1 MKNKKMI
8 IIIIIIVLIYIFSF
22 NMVYL
27 YQENIYKEKYNMFV
41 NNIISVIKEKYPNIS
56 NKNII
61 DILNNQTNLNYLNEY
76 GIDYDNEFALISM
89 DKENKKIFIINNVIL
104 SLFILIL
111 SIILIIN
118 KKYEN
123 NKLEEIIHL
132 IEEINKKNYNL
143 NIKGTDE
150 TMISKLKNEIY
161 KTVVMLKNDAENSLK
176 DKIII
181 KAYLE
186 DISHQL
192 KTPLTV
198 INIALD
204 NLIDNPNMDEKN
216 RSEFISKIAK
226 ENANINNLIQNI
238 LKLSKFDVNVINFVN
253 KSVSI
258 KELLNKTIDKISLIA
273 DLKNINIKVNI
284 LNDFNLNIDIN
295 WQIEALSNI
304 VKNAIEH
311 SKENNIVYI
320 NCSDNKIYSKIEI
333 INNGIIS
340 DKELNKIFD
349 RFYTNKKGYS
359 ENVGIGLSL
368 AKNIIEKKKEDKMTW
383 QKFYEMYDLY
393 GSEHEVWN
401 DYLTTKKEVTKAAT
415 VASATDFLSWFKSV
429 DLDSL
434 QEGINSVSRVI
445 GVLQDF
451 GTKDTTSSNKVEYK
465 PRPLYKHFE
474 D

>member
-1 MKNKKMI
+1 MKNKKTI
-8 IIIIIIVLIYIFSF
+8 ILIIVIILIYVFSF

-41 NNIISVIKEKYPNIS
+41 NNVIYVVKNNYPNVS
-56 NKNII
+56 NKELS
-61 DILNNQTNLNYLNEY
+61 DILNGKSNYNYLNEY
-76 GIDYDNEFALISM
+76 GIDVDDEFALISM
-89 DKENKKIFIINNVIL
+89 DKENKKIFIVNNVIL

-150 TMISKLKNEIY
+150 TMISKLKNEMY
-161 KTVVMLKNDAENSLK
+161 KTVVMLKNDADNSLK
-176 DKIII
+176 DKLII
-181 KAYLE
+181 KTYLE

-198 INIALD
+198 INISLD

-216 RSEFISKIAK
+216 RNEFISKISK
-226 ENANINNLIQNI
+226 EVTNINNLIQNL
-238 LKLSKFDVNVINFVN
+238 LKLSKFDVNVINFIN

-258 KELLNKTIDKISLIA
+258 KEFINKSIDKISLIA

-284 LNDFNLNIDIN
+284 LNDFNLNIDLN

-311 SKENNIVYI
+311 SNENDIVYI
-320 NCSDNKIYSKIEI
+320 NCNDNKIYSKIEI
-333 INNGIIS
+333 INNGIIN
-340 DKELNKIFD
+340 DKDLNKIFD

-359 ENVGIGLSL
+359 ESVGIGLSL
-368 AKNIIEKKKEDKMTW
+368 AKNIIEKNNGKIDV
-383 QKFYEMYDLY
+383 Y
-393 GSEHEVWN
+393 S
-401 DYLTTKKEVTKAAT
+401 
-415 VASATDFLSWFKSV
+415 
-429 DLDSL
+429 
-434 QEGINSVSRVI
+434 
-445 GVLQDF
+445 
-451 GTKDTTSSNKVEYK
+451 KDGKTIFTIKYYK
-465 PRPLYKHFE
+465 
-474 D
+474 

>member
-1 MKNKKMI
+1 
-8 IIIIIIVLIYIFSF
+8 
-22 NMVYL
+22 MVYL

-41 NNIISVIKEKYPNIS
+41 NNIISVIKEKYPDIN
-56 NKNII
+56 NKDII
-61 DILNNQTNLNYLNEY
+61 DILNNKTNLNYLNEY

-104 SLFILIL
+104 GSFILIL

-123 NKLEEIIHL
+123 KKLEEIIHL

-181 KAYLE
+181 KTYLE

-204 NLIDNPNMDEKN
+204 NSIDNPNMDEKN
-216 RSEFISKIAK
+216 RNEFISKIAK
-226 ENANINNLIQNI
+226 ENANINNLIQNL

-258 KELLNKTIDKISLIA
+258 KEFLNKIVDKISLIA

-284 LNDFNLNIDIN
+284 LNDFNLNIDLN

-311 SKENNIVYI
+311 SKENDIIYI
-320 NCSDNKIYSKIEI
+320 NCNDNKIYSKIEV
-333 INNGIIS
+333 INNGTIN

-359 ENVGIGLSL
+359 ESVGIGLSL
-368 AKNIIEKKKEDKMTW
+368 AKNIIEKNNGKIDV
-383 QKFYEMYDLY
+383 Y
-393 GSEHEVWN
+393 S
-401 DYLTTKKEVTKAAT
+401 
-415 VASATDFLSWFKSV
+415 
-429 DLDSL
+429 
-434 QEGINSVSRVI
+434 
-445 GVLQDF
+445 
-451 GTKDTTSSNKVEYK
+451 KDGKTIFTIKYYK
-465 PRPLYKHFE
+465 
-474 D
+474 

>member
-1 MKNKKMI
+1 MKNKKTI
-8 IIIIIIVLIYIFSF
+8 ILFIVIILIYVFSF

-41 NNIISVIKEKYPNIS
+41 NNIISVIKEKYPDIS

-61 DILNNQTNLNYLNEY
+61 DILNNKTNLNYLNEY
-76 GIDYDNEFALISM
+76 GIDVDDEFALISM
-89 DKENKKIFIINNVIL
+89 HKENKKIFIINNVIL
-104 SLFILIL
+104 GSFILVL

-118 KKYEN
+118 KNYEN
-123 NKLEEIIHL
+123 KKLEEIIYL

-150 TMISKLKNEIY
+150 TMISKLKNEMY
-161 KTVVMLKNDAENSLK
+161 KTVVMLKNDADNSLK
-176 DKIII
+176 DKLII
-181 KAYLE
+181 KTYLE

-198 INIALD
+198 INISLD

-216 RSEFISKIAK
+216 RNEFISKISK
-226 ENANINNLIQNI
+226 EVTNINNLIQNL

-258 KELLNKTIDKISLIA
+258 KELLNKSIDKISLIA

-284 LNDFNLNIDIN
+284 LNDFNLNIDLN

-311 SKENNIVYI
+311 SNENDMVYI
-320 NCSDNKIYSKIEI
+320 NCNDNKIYSKIEI
-333 INNGIIS
+333 INNGIIN
-340 DKELNKIFD
+340 DKDLNKIFD

-359 ENVGIGLSL
+359 ESVGIGLSL
-368 AKNIIEKKKEDKMTW
+368 AKNIIEKNNGKIDVC
-383 QKFYEMYDLY
+383 
-393 GSEHEVWN
+393 S
-401 DYLTTKKEVTKAAT
+401 
-415 VASATDFLSWFKSV
+415 
-429 DLDSL
+429 
-434 QEGINSVSRVI
+434 
-445 GVLQDF
+445 
-451 GTKDTTSSNKVEYK
+451 KDGKTIFTIKYYK
-465 PRPLYKHFE
+465 
-474 D
+474 

>member
-1 MKNKKMI
+1 MKNKKTI
-8 IIIIIIVLIYIFSF
+8 ILIIVIILIYVFSF

-27 YQENIYKEKYNMFV
+27 YQENIYKEKYNKFV
-41 NNIISVIKEKYPNIS
+41 NNVIYVVKKNYPNVS
-56 NKNII
+56 NKELS
-61 DILNNQTNLNYLNEY
+61 DILNGKSDYNYLNEY
-76 GIDYDNEFALISM
+76 GIDVDDEFALISM
-89 DKENKKIFIINNVIL
+89 HNENKKIFIINNVIL
-104 SLFILIL
+104 GSFILVL

-118 KKYEN
+118 KNYEN

-150 TMISKLKNEIY
+150 TMISKLKNEMY
-161 KTVVMLKNDAENSLK
+161 KTVVMLKNDADNSLK

-181 KAYLE
+181 KTYLE

-198 INIALD
+198 INISLD

-216 RSEFISKIAK
+216 RNEFISKISK
-226 ENANINNLIQNI
+226 EVTNINNLIQNL

-258 KELLNKTIDKISLIA
+258 KEFINKSIDKISLIA

-284 LNDFNLNIDIN
+284 LNDFNLNIDLN

-311 SKENNIVYI
+311 SNENDIVYI
-320 NCSDNKIYSKIEI
+320 NCNDNKIYSKIEI
-333 INNGIIS
+333 INNGIIN
-340 DKELNKIFD
+340 DKDLNKIFD

-359 ENVGIGLSL
+359 ESVGIGLSL
-368 AKNIIEKKKEDKMTW
+368 AKNIIEKNNGKIDV
-383 QKFYEMYDLY
+383 Y
-393 GSEHEVWN
+393 S
-401 DYLTTKKEVTKAAT
+401 
-415 VASATDFLSWFKSV
+415 
-429 DLDSL
+429 
-434 QEGINSVSRVI
+434 
-445 GVLQDF
+445 
-451 GTKDTTSSNKVEYK
+451 KDGKTIFTIKYYK
-465 PRPLYKHFE
+465 
-474 D
+474 

>member
-1 MKNKKMI
+1 MKNKKTI
-8 IIIIIIVLIYIFSF
+8 ILIIVIILIYVFSF

-41 NNIISVIKEKYPNIS
+41 NNIIYVVKKNYPNVS
-56 NKNII
+56 NKELS
-61 DILNNQTNLNYLNEY
+61 DILNGKSDYNYLNEY
-76 GIDYDNEFALISM
+76 GIDVDDEFALISM
-89 DKENKKIFIINNVIL
+89 HKENKKIFIINNVIL
-104 SLFILIL
+104 GSFILVL

-118 KKYEN
+118 KNYEN

-150 TMISKLKNEIY
+150 TMISKLKNEMY
-161 KTVVMLKNDAENSLK
+161 KTVVMLKNDADNSLK

-181 KAYLE
+181 KTYLE

-198 INIALD
+198 INISLD

-216 RSEFISKIAK
+216 RNEFISKISK
-226 ENANINNLIQNI
+226 EVTNINNLIQNL
-238 LKLSKFDVNVINFVN
+238 LKLSKFDVNVINFIN

-258 KELLNKTIDKISLIA
+258 KELINKSIDKISLIA

-284 LNDFNLNIDIN
+284 LNDFNLNIDLN

-311 SKENNIVYI
+311 SNENDIVYI
-320 NCSDNKIYSKIEI
+320 NCNDNKIYSKIEI
-333 INNGIIS
+333 INNGIIN
-340 DKELNKIFD
+340 DKDLNKIFD

-359 ENVGIGLSL
+359 ESVGIGLSL
-368 AKNIIEKKKEDKMTW
+368 AKNIIEKNNGKIDV
-383 QKFYEMYDLY
+383 Y
-393 GSEHEVWN
+393 S
-401 DYLTTKKEVTKAAT
+401 
-415 VASATDFLSWFKSV
+415 
-429 DLDSL
+429 
-434 QEGINSVSRVI
+434 
-445 GVLQDF
+445 
-451 GTKDTTSSNKVEYK
+451 KDGKTIFTIKYYK
-465 PRPLYKHFE
+465 
-474 D
+474 

>member
-1 MKNKKMI
+1 MKNKKTI
-8 IIIIIIVLIYIFSF
+8 ILIIVIILIYVFSF

-41 NNIISVIKEKYPNIS
+41 NNIISVIKEKYPDIS

-61 DILNNQTNLNYLNEY
+61 DILNNKTNLNYLNEY
-76 GIDYDNEFALISM
+76 GIDVDDEFALISM
-89 DKENKKIFIINNVIL
+89 NKENKKIFIINNVIL
-104 SLFILIL
+104 GSFILVL

-118 KKYEN
+118 KNYEN
-123 NKLEEIIHL
+123 KKLEEIIHL

-150 TMISKLKNEIY
+150 TMISKLKNEMY
-161 KTVVMLKNDAENSLK
+161 KTVVMLKNDADNSLK

-181 KAYLE
+181 KTYLE

-198 INIALD
+198 INISLD

-216 RSEFISKIAK
+216 RNEFISKISK
-226 ENANINNLIQNI
+226 EVTNINNLIQNL

-258 KELLNKTIDKISLIA
+258 KEFLNKIVDKISLIA

-284 LNDFNLNIDIN
+284 LNDFNLNIDLN

-311 SKENNIVYI
+311 SNENDIVYI
-320 NCSDNKIYSKIEI
+320 NCNDNKIYSKIEI
-333 INNGIIS
+333 INNGIIN
-340 DKELNKIFD
+340 DKDLNKIFD

-359 ENVGIGLSL
+359 ESVGIGLSL
-368 AKNIIEKKKEDKMTW
+368 AKNIIEKNNGKIDV
-383 QKFYEMYDLY
+383 Y
-393 GSEHEVWN
+393 S
-401 DYLTTKKEVTKAAT
+401 
-415 VASATDFLSWFKSV
+415 
-429 DLDSL
+429 
-434 QEGINSVSRVI
+434 
-445 GVLQDF
+445 
-451 GTKDTTSSNKVEYK
+451 KDGKTIFTIKYYK
-465 PRPLYKHFE
+465 
-474 D
+474 

>member
-1 MKNKKMI
+1 MKNKKTI
-8 IIIIIIVLIYIFSF
+8 ILIIVIILIYTFSF

-41 NNIISVIKEKYPNIS
+41 NNIIYVVKKNYPNVS
-56 NKNII
+56 NKELS
-61 DILNNQTNLNYLNEY
+61 DILNGKSNYNYLNEY

-118 KKYEN
+118 KNYEN
-123 NKLEEIIHL
+123 KKLEEIIHL

-150 TMISKLKNEIY
+150 TMISKLKNEMY
-161 KTVVMLKNDAENSLK
+161 KTVVMLKNDADNSLK
-176 DKIII
+176 DKLII
-181 KAYLE
+181 KTYLE

-198 INIALD
+198 INISLD

-216 RSEFISKIAK
+216 RNEFISKISK
-226 ENANINNLIQNI
+226 EVTNINNLIQNL
-238 LKLSKFDVNVINFVN
+238 LKLSKFDVNVINFIN

-258 KELLNKTIDKISLIA
+258 KEFINKSIDKISLIA

-284 LNDFNLNIDIN
+284 LNDFNLNIDLN

-311 SKENNIVYI
+311 SNENDIVYI
-320 NCSDNKIYSKIEI
+320 NCNDNKIYSKIEI
-333 INNGIIS
+333 INNGIIN
-340 DKELNKIFD
+340 DKDLNKIFD

-359 ENVGIGLSL
+359 ESVGIGLSL
-368 AKNIIEKKKEDKMTW
+368 AKNIIEKNNGKIDV
-383 QKFYEMYDLY
+383 Y
-393 GSEHEVWN
+393 S
-401 DYLTTKKEVTKAAT
+401 
-415 VASATDFLSWFKSV
+415 
-429 DLDSL
+429 
-434 QEGINSVSRVI
+434 
-445 GVLQDF
+445 
-451 GTKDTTSSNKVEYK
+451 KDGKTIFTIKYYK
-465 PRPLYKHFE
+465 
-474 D
+474 

>member
-1 MKNKKMI
+1 MKNKKTIILI
-8 IIIIIIVLIYIFSF
+8 IIIILIYTFSF

-41 NNIISVIKEKYPNIS
+41 NNIISVIKEKYPDIN
-56 NKNII
+56 NKDII
-61 DILNNQTNLNYLNEY
+61 DILNNKTNLNYLNEY

-104 SLFILIL
+104 GSFILVL

-118 KKYEN
+118 KNYEN

-150 TMISKLKNEIY
+150 TMISKLKNEMY
-161 KTVVMLKNDAENSLK
+161 KTVVMLKNDADNSLK
-176 DKIII
+176 DKLII
-181 KAYLE
+181 KTYLE

-198 INIALD
+198 INISLD

-216 RSEFISKIAK
+216 RNEFISKIAK
-226 ENANINNLIQNI
+226 ENANINNLIQNL

-258 KELLNKTIDKISLIA
+258 KEFINKSIDKISLIA

-284 LNDFNLNIDIN
+284 LNEFNLNIDLN

-311 SKENNIVYI
+311 SKENDIIYI
-320 NCSDNKIYSKIEI
+320 NCNDNKIYSKIEV
-333 INNGIIS
+333 INNGTIN

-359 ENVGIGLSL
+359 ESVGIGLSL
-368 AKNIIEKKKEDKMTW
+368 AKNIIEKNNGKIDV
-383 QKFYEMYDLY
+383 Y
-393 GSEHEVWN
+393 S
-401 DYLTTKKEVTKAAT
+401 
-415 VASATDFLSWFKSV
+415 
-429 DLDSL
+429 
-434 QEGINSVSRVI
+434 
-445 GVLQDF
+445 
-451 GTKDTTSSNKVEYK
+451 KDGKTIFTIKYYK
-465 PRPLYKHFE
+465 
-474 D
+474 

>member
-1 MKNKKMI
+1 MKNKKTI
-8 IIIIIIVLIYIFSF
+8 ILIIVIILIYVFSF

-41 NNIISVIKEKYPNIS
+41 NNIISVIKEKYPDIS

-61 DILNNQTNLNYLNEY
+61 DILNNKTNLNYLNEY
-76 GIDYDNEFALISM
+76 GIDVDDEFALISM
-89 DKENKKIFIINNVIL
+89 HKENKKILIINNVIL
-104 SLFILIL
+104 GSFILVL

-118 KKYEN
+118 KNYEN

-150 TMISKLKNEIY
+150 TMISKLKNEMY
-161 KTVVMLKNDAENSLK
+161 KTVVMLKNDADNSLK
-176 DKIII
+176 DKLII
-181 KAYLE
+181 KTYLE

-198 INIALD
+198 INISLD

-216 RSEFISKIAK
+216 RNEFISKISK
-226 ENANINNLIQNI
+226 EVTNINNLIQNL
-238 LKLSKFDVNVINFVN
+238 LKLSKFDVNVINFIN

-258 KELLNKTIDKISLIA
+258 KELINKSIDKISLIA

-284 LNDFNLNIDIN
+284 LNDFNLNIDLN

-311 SKENNIVYI
+311 SNENDIVYI
-320 NCSDNKIYSKIEI
+320 NCNDNKIYSKIEI
-333 INNGIIS
+333 INNGIIN
-340 DKELNKIFD
+340 DKDLNKIFD

-359 ENVGIGLSL
+359 ESVGIGLSL
-368 AKNIIEKKKEDKMTW
+368 AKNIIEKNNGKIDV
-383 QKFYEMYDLY
+383 Y
-393 GSEHEVWN
+393 S
-401 DYLTTKKEVTKAAT
+401 
-415 VASATDFLSWFKSV
+415 
-429 DLDSL
+429 
-434 QEGINSVSRVI
+434 
-445 GVLQDF
+445 
-451 GTKDTTSSNKVEYK
+451 KDGKTIFTIKYYK
-465 PRPLYKHFE
+465 
-474 D
+474 

>member
-1 MKNKKMI
+1 MKNKKTIILI
-8 IIIIIIVLIYIFSF
+8 IIIILIYTFSF

-41 NNIISVIKEKYPNIS
+41 NNIISVIKEKYPDIN
-56 NKNII
+56 NKDII
-61 DILNNQTNLNYLNEY
+61 DILNNKTNLNYLNEY

-104 SLFILIL
+104 GSFILIL

-123 NKLEEIIHL
+123 KKLEEIIHL

-181 KAYLE
+181 KTYLE

-216 RSEFISKIAK
+216 RNEFISKIAK
-226 ENANINNLIQNI
+226 ENANINNLIQNL

-258 KELLNKTIDKISLIA
+258 KEFLNKIVDKISLIA

-284 LNDFNLNIDIN
+284 LNDFNLNIDLN

-304 VKNAIEH
+304 VKNSIEH
-311 SKENNIVYI
+311 SKENDIIYI
-320 NCSDNKIYSKIEI
+320 NCNDNKIYSKIEV
-333 INNGIIS
+333 INNGTIN

-359 ENVGIGLSL
+359 ESVGIGLSL
-368 AKNIIEKKKEDKMTW
+368 AKNIIEKNNGKIDV
-383 QKFYEMYDLY
+383 Y
-393 GSEHEVWN
+393 S
-401 DYLTTKKEVTKAAT
+401 
-415 VASATDFLSWFKSV
+415 
-429 DLDSL
+429 
-434 QEGINSVSRVI
+434 
-445 GVLQDF
+445 
-451 GTKDTTSSNKVEYK
+451 KDGKTIFTIKYYK
-465 PRPLYKHFE
+465 
-474 D
+474 

>member
-1 MKNKKMI
+1 MKNKKTI
-8 IIIIIIVLIYIFSF
+8 ILIIVIILIYVFSF

-41 NNIISVIKEKYPNIS
+41 NNIISVIKEKYPDIS

-61 DILNNQTNLNYLNEY
+61 DILNNKTNLNYLNEY
-76 GIDYDNEFALISM
+76 GIDVDDEFALISM
-89 DKENKKIFIINNVIL
+89 HKENKKIFIINNVIL
-104 SLFILIL
+104 GSFILVL

-118 KKYEN
+118 KNYEN

-150 TMISKLKNEIY
+150 TMISKLKNEMY
-161 KTVVMLKNDAENSLK
+161 KTVVMLKNDADNSLK

-181 KAYLE
+181 KTYLE

-198 INIALD
+198 INISLD

-216 RSEFISKIAK
+216 RNEFISKISK
-226 ENANINNLIQNI
+226 EVTNINNLIQNL
-238 LKLSKFDVNVINFVN
+238 LKLSKFDVNVINFIN

-258 KELLNKTIDKISLIA
+258 KELINKSIDKISLIA

-284 LNDFNLNIDIN
+284 LNDFSLNIDLN

-311 SKENNIVYI
+311 SNENDIVYI
-320 NCSDNKIYSKIEI
+320 NCNDNKIYSKIEI
-333 INNGIIS
+333 INNGIIN
-340 DKELNKIFD
+340 DKDLNKIFD

-359 ENVGIGLSL
+359 ESVGIGLSL
-368 AKNIIEKKKEDKMTW
+368 AKNIIEKNNGKIDV
-383 QKFYEMYDLY
+383 Y
-393 GSEHEVWN
+393 S
-401 DYLTTKKEVTKAAT
+401 
-415 VASATDFLSWFKSV
+415 
-429 DLDSL
+429 
-434 QEGINSVSRVI
+434 
-445 GVLQDF
+445 
-451 GTKDTTSSNKVEYK
+451 KDGKTIFTIKYYK
-465 PRPLYKHFE
+465 
-474 D
+474 

>member
-1 MKNKKMI
+1 MKNKKTI
-8 IIIIIIVLIYIFSF
+8 ILIIVIILIYVFSF
-22 NMVYL
+22 NMVFL

-41 NNIISVIKEKYPNIS
+41 NNIISVIKEKYPDIS

-61 DILNNQTNLNYLNEY
+61 DILNNKTNLNYLNEY
-76 GIDYDNEFALISM
+76 GIDVDDEFALISM
-89 DKENKKIFIINNVIL
+89 HKENKKIFIINNVIL
-104 SLFILIL
+104 GSFILVL

-118 KKYEN
+118 KNYEN

-150 TMISKLKNEIY
+150 TMISKLKNEMY
-161 KTVVMLKNDAENSLK
+161 KTVVMLKNDADNSLK

-181 KAYLE
+181 KTYLE

-198 INIALD
+198 INISLD

-216 RSEFISKIAK
+216 RNEFISKISK
-226 ENANINNLIQNI
+226 EVTNINNLIQNL
-238 LKLSKFDVNVINFVN
+238 LKLSKFDVNVINFIN

-258 KELLNKTIDKISLIA
+258 KELINKSIDKISLIA

-284 LNDFNLNIDIN
+284 LNDFNLNIDLN

-311 SKENNIVYI
+311 SNENDIVYI
-320 NCSDNKIYSKIEI
+320 NCNDNKIYSKIEI
-333 INNGIIS
+333 INNGIIN
-340 DKELNKIFD
+340 DKDLNKIFD

-359 ENVGIGLSL
+359 ESVGIGLSL
-368 AKNIIEKKKEDKMTW
+368 AKNIIEKNNGKIDV
-383 QKFYEMYDLY
+383 Y
-393 GSEHEVWN
+393 S
-401 DYLTTKKEVTKAAT
+401 
-415 VASATDFLSWFKSV
+415 
-429 DLDSL
+429 
-434 QEGINSVSRVI
+434 
-445 GVLQDF
+445 
-451 GTKDTTSSNKVEYK
+451 KDGKTIFTIKYYK
-465 PRPLYKHFE
+465 
-474 D
+474 

>member
-1 MKNKKMI
+1 MKNKKTI
-8 IIIIIIVLIYIFSF
+8 ILIIVIILIYVFSF
-22 NMVYL
+22 NMVFL

-41 NNIISVIKEKYPNIS
+41 NNIISVIKEKYPDIS

-61 DILNNQTNLNYLNEY
+61 DILNNKTNLNYLNEY
-76 GIDYDNEFALISM
+76 GIDVDDEFALISM
-89 DKENKKIFIINNVIL
+89 HKENKKIFILNSVIL
-104 SLFILIL
+104 GSFILVL

-118 KKYEN
+118 KNYEN
-123 NKLEEIIHL
+123 KKLEEIIHL

-150 TMISKLKNEIY
+150 TMISKLKNEMY
-161 KTVVMLKNDAENSLK
+161 KTVVMLKNDADNSLK

-181 KAYLE
+181 KTYLE

-198 INIALD
+198 INISLD

-216 RSEFISKIAK
+216 RNEFISKISK
-226 ENANINNLIQNI
+226 EVTNINNLIQNL

-258 KELLNKTIDKISLIA
+258 KEFINKSIDKISLIA

-284 LNDFNLNIDIN
+284 LNDFSLNIDLN

-311 SKENNIVYI
+311 SNENDIVYI
-320 NCSDNKIYSKIEI
+320 NCNDNKIYSKIEI
-333 INNGIIS
+333 INNGIIN
-340 DKELNKIFD
+340 DKDLNKIFD

-359 ENVGIGLSL
+359 ESVGIGLSL
-368 AKNIIEKKKEDKMTW
+368 AKNIIEKNNGKIDV
-383 QKFYEMYDLY
+383 Y
-393 GSEHEVWN
+393 S
-401 DYLTTKKEVTKAAT
+401 
-415 VASATDFLSWFKSV
+415 
-429 DLDSL
+429 
-434 QEGINSVSRVI
+434 
-445 GVLQDF
+445 
-451 GTKDTTSSNKVEYK
+451 KDGKTIFTIKYYK
-465 PRPLYKHFE
+465 
-474 D
+474 

>member
-1 MKNKKMI
+1 MKNKKTI
-8 IIIIIIVLIYIFSF
+8 ILIIVIILIYVFSF

-41 NNIISVIKEKYPNIS
+41 NNVIYVVKKNYPNVS
-56 NKNII
+56 NKELS
-61 DILNNQTNLNYLNEY
+61 DILNGKSDYNYLNEY
-76 GIDYDNEFALISM
+76 GIDVDDEFALISM
-89 DKENKKIFIINNVIL
+89 HKENKKIFIINNVIL
-104 SLFILIL
+104 GSFILVL

-118 KKYEN
+118 KNYEN

-150 TMISKLKNEIY
+150 TMISKLKNEMY
-161 KTVVMLKNDAENSLK
+161 KTVVMLKNDADNSLK

-181 KAYLE
+181 KTYLE

-198 INIALD
+198 INISLD

-216 RSEFISKIAK
+216 RNEFISKISK
-226 ENANINNLIQNI
+226 EVTNINNLIQNL

-253 KSVSI
+253 KSVNI
-258 KELLNKTIDKISLIA
+258 KEFINKSIDKISLIA

-284 LNDFNLNIDIN
+284 LNDFNLNIDLN

-311 SKENNIVYI
+311 SNENDMVYI
-320 NCSDNKIYSKIEI
+320 NCNDNKIYSKIEI
-333 INNGIIS
+333 INNGIIN
-340 DKELNKIFD
+340 DKDLNKIFD

-359 ENVGIGLSL
+359 ESVGIGLSL
-368 AKNIIEKKKEDKMTW
+368 AKNNGKIDV
-383 QKFYEMYDLY
+383 Y
-393 GSEHEVWN
+393 S
-401 DYLTTKKEVTKAAT
+401 
-415 VASATDFLSWFKSV
+415 
-429 DLDSL
+429 
-434 QEGINSVSRVI
+434 
-445 GVLQDF
+445 
-451 GTKDTTSSNKVEYK
+451 KDGKTIFTIKYYK
-465 PRPLYKHFE
+465 
-474 D
+474 

>member
-8 IIIIIIVLIYIFSF
+8 ILIIVIILIYVFSF

-27 YQENIYKEKYNMFV
+27 YQENIYKEKYNKFV

-61 DILNNQTNLNYLNEY
+61 DILNNKTNLNYLNEY
-76 GIDYDNEFALISM
+76 GIDVDDEFALISM
-89 DKENKKIFIINNVIL
+89 HKENKKIFIINNVIL
-104 SLFILIL
+104 GSFILAL

-118 KKYEN
+118 KNYEN

-150 TMISKLKNEIY
+150 TMISKLKNEMY
-161 KTVVMLKNDAENSLK
+161 KTVVMLKNDADNSLK
-176 DKIII
+176 DKLII
-181 KAYLE
+181 KTYLE

-198 INIALD
+198 INISLD

-216 RSEFISKIAK
+216 RNEFISKISK
-226 ENANINNLIQNI
+226 EVTNINNLIQNL

-258 KELLNKTIDKISLIA
+258 KEFINKSIDKISLIA

-284 LNDFNLNIDIN
+284 LNDFNLNIDLN

-311 SKENNIVYI
+311 SNENDIVYI
-320 NCSDNKIYSKIEI
+320 NCNDNKIYSKIEI
-333 INNGIIS
+333 INNGIIN
-340 DKELNKIFD
+340 DKDLNKIFD

-359 ENVGIGLSL
+359 ESVGIGLSL
-368 AKNIIEKKKEDKMTW
+368 AKNIIEKNNGKIDV
-383 QKFYEMYDLY
+383 Y
-393 GSEHEVWN
+393 S
-401 DYLTTKKEVTKAAT
+401 
-415 VASATDFLSWFKSV
+415 
-429 DLDSL
+429 
-434 QEGINSVSRVI
+434 
-445 GVLQDF
+445 
-451 GTKDTTSSNKVEYK
+451 KDGKTIFTIKYYK
-465 PRPLYKHFE
+465 
-474 D
+474 

>member
-1 MKNKKMI
+1 MKNKKTI
-8 IIIIIIVLIYIFSF
+8 ILIIVIILIYVFSF

-56 NKNII
+56 NKNIM
-61 DILNNQTNLNYLNEY
+61 DILNNKTNLNYLNEY
-76 GIDYDNEFALISM
+76 GIDVDDEFALISM
-89 DKENKKIFIINNVIL
+89 HKENKKIFIINNVIL
-104 SLFILIL
+104 GSFILAL

-118 KKYEN
+118 KNYEN

-150 TMISKLKNEIY
+150 TMISKLKNEMY
-161 KTVVMLKNDAENSLK
+161 KTVVMLKNDADNSLK
-176 DKIII
+176 DKLII
-181 KAYLE
+181 KTYLE

-198 INIALD
+198 INISLD

-216 RSEFISKIAK
+216 RNEFISKISK
-226 ENANINNLIQNI
+226 EVTNINNLIQNL
-238 LKLSKFDVNVINFVN
+238 LKLSKFDVNVINFIN

-258 KELLNKTIDKISLIA
+258 KEFINKSIDKISLIA

-284 LNDFNLNIDIN
+284 LNDFNLNIDLN

-311 SKENNIVYI
+311 SNENDIVYI
-320 NCSDNKIYSKIEI
+320 NCNDNKIYSKIEI
-333 INNGIIS
+333 INNGITN
-340 DKELNKIFD
+340 DKDLNKIFD

-359 ENVGIGLSL
+359 ESVGIGLSL
-368 AKNIIEKKKEDKMTW
+368 AKNIIEKNNGKIDV
-383 QKFYEMYDLY
+383 Y
-393 GSEHEVWN
+393 S
-401 DYLTTKKEVTKAAT
+401 
-415 VASATDFLSWFKSV
+415 
-429 DLDSL
+429 
-434 QEGINSVSRVI
+434 
-445 GVLQDF
+445 
-451 GTKDTTSSNKVEYK
+451 KDGKTIFTIKYYK
-465 PRPLYKHFE
+465 
-474 D
+474 

>member
-1 MKNKKMI
+1 MKNKKTI
-8 IIIIIIVLIYIFSF
+8 ILFIVIILIYVFSF

-56 NKNII
+56 NKNIM
-61 DILNNQTNLNYLNEY
+61 DILNNKTNLNYLNEY
-76 GIDYDNEFALISM
+76 GIDVDDEFALISM
-89 DKENKKIFIINNVIL
+89 HKENKKIFIINNVIL
-104 SLFILIL
+104 GSFILAL

-118 KKYEN
+118 KNYEN

-150 TMISKLKNEIY
+150 TMISKLKNEMY
-161 KTVVMLKNDAENSLK
+161 KTVVMLKNDADNSLK
-176 DKIII
+176 DKLII
-181 KAYLE
+181 KTYLE

-198 INIALD
+198 INISLD

-216 RSEFISKIAK
+216 RNEFISKISK
-226 ENANINNLIQNI
+226 EVTNINNLIQNL

-253 KSVSI
+253 KSVNI
-258 KELLNKTIDKISLIA
+258 KEFINKSIDKISLIA

-284 LNDFNLNIDIN
+284 LNDFNLNIDLN

-311 SKENNIVYI
+311 SNENDIVYI
-320 NCSDNKIYSKIEI
+320 NCNDNKIYSKIEI
-333 INNGIIS
+333 INNGIIN
-340 DKELNKIFD
+340 DKDLNKIFD

-359 ENVGIGLSL
+359 ESVGIGLSL
-368 AKNIIEKKKEDKMTW
+368 AKNIIEKNNGKIDV
-383 QKFYEMYDLY
+383 Y
-393 GSEHEVWN
+393 S
-401 DYLTTKKEVTKAAT
+401 
-415 VASATDFLSWFKSV
+415 
-429 DLDSL
+429 
-434 QEGINSVSRVI
+434 
-445 GVLQDF
+445 
-451 GTKDTTSSNKVEYK
+451 KDGKTIFTIKYYK
-465 PRPLYKHFE
+465 
-474 D
+474 

>member
-1 MKNKKMI
+1 MKNKKTI
-8 IIIIIIVLIYIFSF
+8 ILIIVIILIYVFSF

-41 NNIISVIKEKYPNIS
+41 NNVIYVVKKNYPNVS
-56 NKNII
+56 NKELS
-61 DILNNQTNLNYLNEY
+61 DILNGKSNYNYLNEY
-76 GIDYDNEFALISM
+76 GIDVDDEFALISM
-89 DKENKKIFIINNVIL
+89 HKENKKIFIINNVIL
-104 SLFILIL
+104 GSFILVL

-118 KKYEN
+118 KNYEN

-150 TMISKLKNEIY
+150 TMISKLKNEMY
-161 KTVVMLKNDAENSLK
+161 KTVVMLKNDADNSLK

-181 KAYLE
+181 KTYLE

-198 INIALD
+198 INISLD

-216 RSEFISKIAK
+216 RNEFISKISK
-226 ENANINNLIQNI
+226 EVTNINNLIQNL

-258 KELLNKTIDKISLIA
+258 KEFINKSIDKISLIA

-284 LNDFNLNIDIN
+284 LNDFNLNIDLN

-304 VKNAIEH
+304 VKNDIEH
-311 SKENNIVYI
+311 SNENDIVYI
-320 NCSDNKIYSKIEI
+320 NCNDNKIYSKIEI
-333 INNGIIS
+333 INNGIIN
-340 DKELNKIFD
+340 DKDLNKIFD

-359 ENVGIGLSL
+359 ESVGIGLSL
-368 AKNIIEKKKEDKMTW
+368 AKNIIEKNNGKIDVC
-383 QKFYEMYDLY
+383 
-393 GSEHEVWN
+393 S
-401 DYLTTKKEVTKAAT
+401 
-415 VASATDFLSWFKSV
+415 
-429 DLDSL
+429 
-434 QEGINSVSRVI
+434 
-445 GVLQDF
+445 
-451 GTKDTTSSNKVEYK
+451 KDGKTIFIIKYYK
-465 PRPLYKHFE
+465 
-474 D
+474 